1 MERSRVSK
9 CLLSATDVVS
19 ITDTQSTATLLQDG
33 ICMIHRESQLK
44 PLMFA
49 LCSVDLWNGKFLW
62 RKYVFPV

>member
-1 MERSRVSK
+1 MSK

-19 ITDTQSTATLLQDG
+19 ITDTQNTATLLQGG

-49 LCSVDLWNGKFLW
+49 LYSVDLWNGKFLW
-62 RKYVFPV
+62 RKYVFSV